1 MKKILFALLSVFM
14 CSVAM
19 AAVKGFNDIT
29 DKGKIDWEALD
40 ASVTAF
46 DSEATRAMVYEFFIE
61 NEGRE
66 ISAKELLSWCYS
78 ISGQGAHLIECTN
91 FVKKYFT
98 YTGDGAS
105 DCTVASGIIGQDFAA
120 DGSKIDATT
129 FNEVLRSCA
138 QAEDGFTRM
147 SGKGQEVES
156 YGFNSD
162 SKFGTCFRFMNH
174 VKKCTRHLESY
185 YAKELSK
192 TDLDSKKKKQY
203 SCILNLVQTGQ
214 LELPVN
220 LMEKK
225 CK

>member
-1 MKKILFALLSVFM
+1 M

-19 AAVKGFNDIT
+19 ADVKGFNDIT
-29 DKGKIDWEALD
+29 DKGKIDWEAVD

-46 DSEATRAMVYEFFIE
+46 DSEATRAMVYEFFIN

-66 ISAKELLSWCYS
+66 ISAKDLLGWCYT
-78 ISGQGAHLIECTN
+78 ISGQGAHLVECTN

-98 YTGDGAS
+98 YTGGDANN
-105 DCTVASGIIGQDFAA
+105 CTMASGQAGEVYAKRLDIGGMNSDVSF
-120 DGSKIDATT
+120 KTT
-129 FNEVLRSCA
+129 LSACETYGHCS
-138 QAEDGFTRM
+138 
-147 SGKGQEVES
+147 S
-156 YGFNSD
+156 YGPGGCTEDHSLMGE
-162 SKFGTCFRFMNH
+162 SGIYEVCRRFLEN

-192 TDLDSKKKKQY
+192 TDLDAKKKKQY

-214 LELPVN
+214 LELPMN